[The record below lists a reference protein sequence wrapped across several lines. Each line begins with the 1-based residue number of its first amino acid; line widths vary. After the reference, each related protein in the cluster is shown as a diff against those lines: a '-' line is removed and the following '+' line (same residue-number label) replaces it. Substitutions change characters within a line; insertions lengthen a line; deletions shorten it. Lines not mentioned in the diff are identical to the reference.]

1 MISTIMILILL
12 ISETPAEAQTL
23 WEAFLAKCEISD
35 GLDLID
41 DDSFQEFCDNSHE
54 ITDPF
59 LIELLDG
66 V

>member
-1 MISTIMILILL
+1 MLLDLVMILILADQ
-12 ISETPAEAQTL
+12 PAQAQMM
-23 WEAFLAKCEISD
+23 WEAYLAKCEASD
-35 GLDLID
+35 GLELID
-41 DDSFQEFCDNSHE
+41 DESFEEFCRNSHE

>member
-1 MISTIMILILL
+1 MTILLILIL
-12 ISETPAEAQTL
+12 ISETPAQAQTL
-23 WEAFLAKCEISD
+23 WEAYLAKCDASD

-41 DDSFQEFCDNSHE
+41 DESFQEFCDNSHE
-54 ITDPF
+54 IIDPF